1 MPAVVGAAPLGSAAP
16 ALALQPAHP
25 AEATPNPPAITGHGT
40 VLVALGMSEQV
51 PFVSELQGLCRESE
65 LAGGGPCGVHVMSK
79 NCSCDAYTSA
89 LADVTC
95 EEIQQVVGRHAAS
108 ALEYVL
114 RHYDSLPPTMV
125 FVPAT
130 SRHHRV
136 ARARHLLSN
145 ANATTFDCASWDMP
159 AELRQSFPREPA
171 RQWHQ
176 VPCVD
181 PSGRPLSESL
191 RANGPARVSYGDC
204 TNFSITDW
212 DGARLFRTSV
222 DTFGAWCD
230 QFVGDFNQLAP
241 LPTCYHLTFR
251 TTRARLRARGRDSY
265 HAMLLEASVSE
276 SAQAYHY
283 VERAAEAI
291 FGAPGVASSGVPRA
305 QHPAWPVSR
314 PPSSSTHNETVAVA
328 MWYDDAA
335 RRYGDVT
342 RCVCCLALA
351 TLRHP
356 HPYLP
361 FGFPWHL
368 RCQHL

>member
-1 MPAVVGAAPLGSAAP
+1 
-16 ALALQPAHP
+16 
-25 AEATPNPPAITGHGT
+25 
-40 VLVALGMSEQV
+40 
-51 PFVSELQGLCRESE
+51 
-65 LAGGGPCGVHVMSK
+65 
-79 NCSCDAYTSA
+79 
-89 LADVTC
+89 
-95 EEIQQVVGRHAAS
+95 
-108 ALEYVL
+108 
-114 RHYDSLPPTMV
+114 
-125 FVPAT
+125 
-130 SRHHRV
+130 
-136 ARARHLLSN
+136 
-145 ANATTFDCASWDMP
+145 
-159 AELRQSFPREPA
+159 
-171 RQWHQ
+171 
-176 VPCVD
+176 
-181 PSGRPLSESL
+181 
-191 RANGPARVSYGDC
+191 
-204 TNFSITDW
+204 
-212 DGARLFRTSV
+212 
-222 DTFGAWCD
+222 
-230 QFVGDFNQLAP
+230 
-241 LPTCYHLTFR
+241 
-251 TTRARLRARGRDSY
+251 
-265 HAMLLEASVSE
+265 MLLEASVSE